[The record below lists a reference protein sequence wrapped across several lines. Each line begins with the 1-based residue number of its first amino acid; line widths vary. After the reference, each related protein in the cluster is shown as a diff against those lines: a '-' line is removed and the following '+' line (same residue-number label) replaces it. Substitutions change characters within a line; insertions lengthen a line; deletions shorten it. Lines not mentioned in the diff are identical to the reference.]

1 MTQATVKLMRSHR
14 YQPSEHESVG
24 SHYHWK
30 RMQASFHLAL
40 SGARVHFLN
49 LSKVVGDHL
58 HCLKPAISWSVRDL
72 S

>member
-14 YQPSEHESVG
+14 YQPSGHESVG

-30 RMQASFHLAL
+30 RMQAFFHPAPTEVC
-40 SGARVHFLN
+40 VHFLN
-49 LSKVVGDHL
+49 LSKVVGDRH
-58 HCLKPAISWSVRDL
+58 HCLKPAISLSVRDL